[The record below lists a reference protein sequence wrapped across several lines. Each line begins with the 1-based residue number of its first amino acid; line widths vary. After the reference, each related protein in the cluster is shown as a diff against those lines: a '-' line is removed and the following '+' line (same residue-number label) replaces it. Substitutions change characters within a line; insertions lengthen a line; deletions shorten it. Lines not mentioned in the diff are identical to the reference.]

1 MLIKVKDEEKL
12 EMFMNIYIKINIT
25 FFSKRNKYIKYN
37 SFSIASNQ
45 SHKLGFPGGASGKEP
60 AYQCR
65 RPKRHGF
72 YPRVRKIP
80 WRRGGKPLQNSFLEN
95 PMDTIGFQR
104 FGDD

>member
-1 MLIKVKDEEKL
+1 
-12 EMFMNIYIKINIT
+12 MFMNIYIKINIT